1 MGNFT
6 KEIDKLE
13 RDLSQLIMK
22 QDHTPSEVECIH
34 DYAESIYY
42 LTVTDAMKSGG
53 YSEAGPYYRGSMD
66 NNRGISMTAMDRD
79 NDGIYHESS
88 MGRMYPDYRY
98 SRHGTREDMIQKL
111 KVMAAD
117 ASTGADRAILKE
129 CINNL
134 ER

>member
-1 MGNFT
+1 LGNFT

-42 LTVTDAMKSGG
+42 LTVTDAMKRGG
-53 YSEAGPYYRGSMD
+53 YSEAGTYYRGSMD
-66 NNRGISMTAMDRD
+66 MMPNVSMTAMDRD
-79 NDGIYHESS
+79 NDGMYREGS
-88 MGRMYPDYRY
+88 MGRMYPDYRF
-98 SRHGTREDMIQKL
+98 SGHGTKEEMIQKL

-117 ASTGADRAILKE
+117 APTGADRAILKE

>member
-22 QDHTPSEVECIH
+22 QDHTPSEVECLH
-34 DYAESIYY
+34 DYSEAIYY
-42 LTVTDAMKSGG
+42 LTVTDAMRHGG
-53 YSEAGPYYRGSMD
+53 YSETGSYYRGSMD
-66 NNRGISMTAMDRD
+66 MSPNVSMTAMDRD
-79 NDGIYHESS
+79 NDGRYYENS
-88 MGRMYPDYRY
+88 MGRMHPDYRY
-98 SRHGTREDMIQKL
+98 SGHGTKEDMIQKL
-111 KVMAAD
+111 KLMAVD
-117 ASTGADRAILKE
+117 APTGADRAILKE

>member
-34 DYAESIYY
+34 DYSESIYY
-42 LTVTDAMKSGG
+42 LTATDAMKRGG
-53 YSEAGPYYRGSMD
+53 YSEAGIYYKGSMT
-66 NNRGISMTAMDRD
+66 GMDRD
-79 NDGIYHESS
+79 NDGRYYEDS

-98 SRHGTREDMIQKL
+98 SGHGTKEEMIQKL

-117 ASTGADRAILKE
+117 APTGADRAILKE